1 MKQFDPKQLGF
12 FTGTTAYHLHAPRVV
27 LTDGAKYVAEHAQA
41 YWLMDAIASYLPVL
55 VNREHFVVASLAVK
69 NQSALLWLTDGNYKD
84 IASQRIP
91 YTDFPMP
98 DITLFACWSDD
109 CWVLMLPSEY

>member
-1 MKQFDPKQLGF
+1 MTQFDPKQLGF
-12 FTGTTAYHLHAPRVV
+12 FIGTTAYYQHAPRVV
-27 LTDGAKYVAEHAQA
+27 LTDGAKYLAEHAQA
-41 YWLMDAIASYLPVL
+41 YWLMDAIASYLPPL
-55 VNREHFVVASLAVK
+55 VNHEHFVVASLAVK

-98 DITLFACWSDD
+98 DITLFACWADD
-109 CWVLMLPSEY
+109 YWVLMLPGEY

>member
-1 MKQFDPKQLGF
+1 MKQFDHKQLEF

-41 YWLMDAIASYLPVL
+41 YWLMDAIASYLPAL

-98 DITLFACWSDD
+98 DITLFACWSTDY
-109 CWVLMLPSEY
+109 WVLMLPSEY

>member
-12 FTGTTAYHLHAPRVV
+12 FTGTTAYYVHAPRVV
-27 LTDGAKYVAEHAQA
+27 LTDGAKYLAEHAQA
-41 YWLMDAIASYLPVL
+41 YWLMDAIASYLPAL

-69 NQSALLWLTDGNYKD
+69 SQSALLWITDGNYKD

-91 YTDFPMP
+91 YTDFPIQ

>member
-12 FTGTTAYHLHAPRVV
+12 FTGTNAYHLHAPRVV
-27 LTDGAKYVAEHAQA
+27 LTDGAKYVAEHAEA
-41 YWLMDAIASYLPVL
+41 YWLMDAIASYLPAL

-69 NQSALLWLTDGNYKD
+69 NQSALLWLADGNYKD

-98 DITLFACWSDD
+98 DITLFACWANDY
-109 CWVLMLPSEY
+109 WVLMLPSEY